1 MTDTEISCDNDRLEA
16 EGIRKSYKK
25 NAITPEERAK
35 KVTFLQKYY
44 HKGVFYLDDESVNVP
59 DDVRNRDY
67 HERTERD
74 RRDLTS
80 LPKAMQVRDF
90 GKRSQSKWTYL
101 RNEDTTRNAND
112 DLYQAREKQERE
124 YTMGELMNRNWKS
137 RQEHAEKRSRD

>member
-1 MTDTEISCDNDRLEA
+1 MTDAEIERDNDYLE
-16 EGIRKSYKK
+16 EHGIRKSHKK
-25 NAITPEERAK
+25 VQLTPEERSK

-44 HKGVFYLDDESVNVP
+44 HKGVFYMDDESIHMD

-74 RRDLTS
+74 RRDLAN

-101 RNEDTTRNAND
+101 RNEDTTAGTAKD
-112 DLYQAREKQERE
+112 DLYKQREK
-124 YTMGELMNRNWKS
+124 
-137 RQEHAEKRSRD
+137 